1 MPAISATATT
11 ATIASSTSPAPAGKA
26 LPHPQLL
33 LARQR
38 AAGHSAAVA
47 MARWRNGV
55 TPPDSSEH
63 GGALSAQL
71 RWHRQLQEAHQAWLE
86 AGGFAL
92 QRK

>member
-1 MPAISATATT
+1 MTAIPATATP
-11 ATIASSTSPAPAGKA
+11 TSPAPAGPA
-26 LPHPQLL
+26 LPHLQQL

-47 MARWRNGV
+47 IARWRSGV
-55 TPPDSSEH
+55 TPPDLSEH
-63 GGALSAQL
+63 GGTLSAQL

-86 AGGFAL
+86 AGGFAR